1 MRNKDHPTPNV
12 SGGKMMGFALNVGSS
27 LVLGGGVS
35 NNQHFLFTGQYSLI
49 QT

>member
-1 MRNKDHPTPNV
+1 MVHVLLQAWTLQMRNKDHPTPNV

-35 NNQHFLFTGQYSLI
+35 NNQ
-49 QT
+49 